1 MLILSTDT
9 AMSKRTLR
17 VHERKDGVSY
27 KLLLESRARTSTI
40 MFEAGAI
47 AELSK
52 CLLIFQSI
60 VSHPLFLHL
69 LGTRFFLIYCIS
81 CLFMLA

>member
-1 MLILSTDT
+1 MLILSADT

-47 AELSK
+47 AELSE

-60 VSHPLFLHL
+60 VSHPLFFICLEQCS
-69 LGTRFFLIYCIS
+69 FLFIVYHVFLC
-81 CLFMLA
+81 